1 MLKPNEG
8 KALYR
13 EVDGKNY
20 ARYAIKTHFITLG
33 EDLDK
38 IIEEYVIPH
47 YQKGDIITLS
57 EKIVALS
64 QGDIIYKKDV
74 KVTWLAKLLSKFVV
88 KNQHCTGLRNVYKM
102 QVAINIVGPV
112 KILFAAIIAA
122 IGKIFRI
129 KGIFYKIIGNGISNL
144 DGFNDEAY
152 DYYADKGI
160 FAPKNPERVCQRIK
174 EKYDIDS
181 MIVDANDL
189 GVEIL
194 AFNKEIQDKGELVRK
209 LLKDNPA
216 GQDREQTPIILI
228 REYAHR
234 EVSTSA

>member
-1 MLKPNEG
+1 MLKANEG

-13 EVDGKNY
+13 EIDGKNY

-38 IIEEYVIPH
+38 VIEEYVIPY

-74 KVTWLAKLLSKFVV
+74 KVTLLAKLLSKFVV
-88 KNQHCTGLRNVYKM
+88 KNKHCTGLRNEYKM
-102 QVAINIVGPV
+102 QVAIDIVGPV

-122 IGKIFRI
+122 ICKIFRI
-129 KGIFYKIIGNGISNL
+129 KGVFYKIIGNGISNL

-160 FAPKNPERVCQRIK
+160 FAPKNPEKVCQKIK

-194 AFNKEIQDKGELVRK
+194 ASNKEIQDKEDLVRK

-228 REYAHR
+228 REYAER